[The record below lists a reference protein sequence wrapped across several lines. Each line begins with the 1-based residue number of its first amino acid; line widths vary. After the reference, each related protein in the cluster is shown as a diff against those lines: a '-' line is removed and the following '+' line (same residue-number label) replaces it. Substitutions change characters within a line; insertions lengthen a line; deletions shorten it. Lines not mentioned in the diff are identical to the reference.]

1 MNNELQEYLT
11 TGMLGAYHPENAI
24 LREAENGGVDTI
36 FRDTTCWEKGGSF
49 VHERQMLIGEKH
61 FYISSVFSTQ
71 PTATPTDK
79 LLELIDTEL
88 KKGTRSA

>member
-1 MNNELQEYLT
+1 MNSELQEYLT

-24 LREAENGGVDTI
+24 LRENDSGGVDTI
-36 FRDTTCWEKGGSF
+36 FRDTSCWEKEGGF

-79 LLELIDTEL
+79 LLALIDTKL
-88 KKGTRSA
+88 KKETRST